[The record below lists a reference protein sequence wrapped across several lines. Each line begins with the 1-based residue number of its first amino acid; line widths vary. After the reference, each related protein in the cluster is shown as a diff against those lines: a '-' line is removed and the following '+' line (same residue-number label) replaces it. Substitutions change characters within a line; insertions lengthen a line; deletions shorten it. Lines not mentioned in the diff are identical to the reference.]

1 MVTLNQQHYK
11 KQTDDHI
18 GKQPPFLNTKMITK
32 INKVKDFGILKN
44 FNGSGLPEFK
54 TFNLIYGWNYSGK
67 TTLSRVFRCLEKGK
81 LHDDY
86 LSATFEMGNA
96 TVKYDNTF
104 AIKPNI
110 RVFNSDFVK
119 DNLKWDADNYE
130 PIFLLGAEN
139 IELQSELKQKEI
151 DLATAEADLA
161 EAKRLKTEKQSR
173 LNIGLTNKAR
183 EITNLL
189 SLGRTFDRDRLKQ
202 LVESVKANVATYTL
216 SLTEFD
222 KYKAQAISNEQKPAI
237 GEITISIADLATLKA
252 EVETILQ
259 RQAASANKI
268 QKLVDSKTISDW
280 VETGKG
286 IHEGRTDCEFCG
298 NSLPT
303 DLLEKLNEHFSKD
316 YDLLKTDIE
325 AKLKALFASKII
337 ITTPLPTETA
347 FYSDLLQEFRIK
359 KPLLE
364 TELTNFNNV
373 IGSLIEDLQSKK
385 DKPFDRLGVTAFT
398 DNKTI
403 LETALTNFNAVIKTN
418 NQRTAGFAIEKNAAI
433 EKLKEHFAAEFET
446 NETYSTIQTQ
456 LTNEQTAIEA
466 KVVGIENQKQAIT
479 TIKSQ
484 LDDTVKGAGVVNDY
498 LKIFFSKDDV
508 QISPTADKK
517 FKLLRG
523 TDVAKNLSEGEKTAI
538 SFAYFTA
545 KIEEQNNKL
554 ADTIIY
560 IDDPISSLDT
570 NHLFNIY
577 SFIKNTFYE
586 FKIDPTTG
594 KGAHVAK
601 CKQLFVSTHNFDF
614 HNLVFDWFK
623 GLKKDTKDYWIIER
637 HKNSHKDESC
647 IKQNGNLLT
656 SFNSEYAYLFSL
668 LHNFQANPTDTYEFL
683 YHLPN
688 VARRF
693 VETFLNFKYLE
704 RNKIDE
710 SIDKLITN
718 PVHCERARKFMHYYS
733 HNLTTDK
740 FMKFADLAECQAVV
754 DIIINSVNALD
765 PIHLTSLKTTVMA
778 T

>member
-1 MVTLNQQHYK
+1 
-11 KQTDDHI
+11 
-18 GKQPPFLNTKMITK
+18 MITK
-32 INKVKDFGILKN
+32 INRIKDFGVLKN
-44 FNGSGLPEFK
+44 FNGSALPEFK

-86 LSATFEMGNA
+86 LTATFEMEN
-96 TVKYDNTF
+96 TVAKYDSTF
-104 AIKPNI
+104 AVKPNI

-119 DNLKWDADNYE
+119 ENLKWDADNIE

-139 IELQSELKQKEI
+139 IELQSELKQKEN
-151 DLATAEADLA
+151 DLATAEAELA
-161 EAKRLKTEKQSR
+161 EANRLRTDKQNR
-173 LNIGLTNKAR
+173 LNTALTNKAR

-202 LVESVKANVATYTL
+202 LVETVKGNVANYTL
-216 SLTEFD
+216 SQSDFN
-222 KYKAQAISNEQKPAI
+222 KYKAQAISNEQKPPI
-237 GEITISIADLATLKA
+237 GEITISIADLANLKT
-252 EVETILQ
+252 EVENILH
-259 RQAASANKI
+259 RQAASTNKI
-268 QKLVDSKTISDW
+268 QKLLDNKPISDW
-280 VETGKG
+280 VETGKSLHIG
-286 IHEGRTDCEFCG
+286 KTNCEFCG
-298 NSLPT
+298 NNLPT
-303 DLLEKLNEHFSKD
+303 DLLAKLNEHFSKD
-316 YDLLKTDIE
+316 YDQLKEDIE
-325 AKLKALFASKII
+325 SKLNKLTASKINL
-337 ITTPLPTETA
+337 TAPLPTETA
-347 FYSDLLQEFRIK
+347 FYTDILPDYRAK

-364 TELTNFNNV
+364 TEITNFNNS
-373 IGSLIEDLQSKK
+373 IASLIKDLESKK
-385 DKPFDRLGVTAFT
+385 DKPFDRLNVTAFS
-398 DNKTI
+398 DNKTS
-403 LETALTNFNAVIKTN
+403 LETALTNFNEVIKTN
-418 NQRTAGFAIEKNAAI
+418 DHRSAGFTTEKNAAI
-433 EKLKEHFAAEFET
+433 EKLKEHFAADFET
-446 NETYSTIQTQ
+446 IETYSAIQTQ
-456 LTNEQTAIEA
+456 LTNEQNAIDA
-466 KVVGIENQKQAIT
+466 KSLAIAGQKQAIT
-479 TIKSQ
+479 LIKSQ
-484 LDDTVKGAGVVNDY
+484 LDETVKGAGVVNDY
-498 LKIFFSKDDV
+498 LKIFFGKDDI
-508 QISPTADKK
+508 QISPTTDKR
-517 FKLLRG
+517 FQLLRG
-523 TDVAKNLSEGEKTAI
+523 TDIAKNLSEGEKTAI
-538 SFAYFTA
+538 AFAYFTA
-545 KIEEQNNKL
+545 KLEEQNNKI

-560 IDDPISSLDT
+560 IDDPISSLDS

-586 FKIDPTTG
+586 FKIDPATN
-594 KGAHVAK
+594 KGAHTAK
-601 CKQLFVSTHNFDF
+601 CKQLFISTHNFDF

-637 HKNSHKDESC
+637 HKNSNKDESV

-718 PVHCERARKFMHYYS
+718 PVECERARKFMHYYS

-765 PIHLTSLKTTVMA
+765 PIHLTSLKTTV
-778 T
+778 TTT

>member
-1 MVTLNQQHYK
+1 
-11 KQTDDHI
+11 
-18 GKQPPFLNTKMITK
+18 MITK
-32 INKVKDFGILKN
+32 INKIKDFGVLKN
-44 FNGSGLPEFK
+44 FNGSALPEFK

-86 LSATFEMGNA
+86 LTATFELENA
-96 TVKYDNTF
+96 TAKYDNTF
-104 AIKPNI
+104 AVKPNI

-119 DNLKWDADNYE
+119 ENLKWDADNIE

-139 IELQSELKQKEI
+139 IELQTELKQKET
-151 DLATAEADLA
+151 DLATAETDLA
-161 EAKRLKTEKQSR
+161 EAKRLRSEKQNR
-173 LNIGLTNKAR
+173 INGAVTNKAR
-183 EITNLL
+183 DIGTLL
-189 SLGRTFDRDRLKQ
+189 SIRPFDSRHFLPI
-202 LVESVKANVATYTL
+202 VEKVKTAVATYTL
-216 SLTEFD
+216 SQTDFD
-222 KYKAQAISNEQKPAI
+222 KYKAQAISNEQKPPI
-237 GEITISIADLATLKA
+237 GEITISITDLAKLKT

-259 RQAASANKI
+259 RQAASTDKI
-268 QKLVDSKTISDW
+268 QKLLDNKPISDW
-280 VETGKG
+280 VETGKPL
-286 IHEGRTDCEFCG
+286 HEGKTNCEFCG
-298 NSLPT
+298 NTLPT
-303 DLLEKLNEHFSKD
+303 DLLAKLNEHFSKD

-325 AKLKALFASKII
+325 AKLTTLKASKI
-337 ITTPLPTETA
+337 TFATPLPTETA
-347 FYSDLLQEFRIK
+347 FYTDLLTDFRTR

-364 TELTNFNNV
+364 MEITNFNNS
-373 IGSLIEDLQSKK
+373 IASLIKDLESKK
-385 DKPFDRLGVTAFT
+385 DKPFDRLDITAFT
-398 DNKTI
+398 DNKTT
-403 LETALTNFNAVIKTN
+403 LETALSNFNATIKTN
-418 NQRTAGFAIEKNAAI
+418 DQRTAGFTTQKNAAI
-433 EKLKEHFAAEFET
+433 EKLKEHFAAQFET
-446 NETYSTIQTQ
+446 TETYSAIQTQ
-456 LTNEQTAIEA
+456 LTNEQTAIDA
-466 KVVGIENQKQAIT
+466 KGVAIEGQKQAIIL
-479 TIKSQ
+479 IKSQ
-484 LDDTVKGAGVVNDY
+484 LDETVKGAGVVNDY
-498 LKIFFSKDDV
+498 LKIFFGKDDV
-508 QISPTADKK
+508 QIAPTADKK
-517 FKLLRG
+517 FQLLRG

-545 KIEEQNNKL
+545 KLEEQNNKI

-560 IDDPISSLDT
+560 IDDPISSLDS

-586 FKIDPTTG
+586 FKIDPATN
-594 KGAHVAK
+594 KGAHSTK
-601 CKQLFVSTHNFDF
+601 CKQLFISTHNFDF

-637 HKNSHKDESC
+637 HKNSHKDESI

-668 LHNFQANPTDTYEFL
+668 LHNFQASPTDTYEFL

-718 PVHCERARKFMHYYS
+718 PVECERARKFMHYYS

-754 DIIINSVNALD
+754 DIIINSVNTLD
-765 PIHLTSLKTTVMA
+765 PIHLTSLKTTVTA